1 MVVIDSSITLVIA
14 RLNCTPPCPVT
25 KQSGMSDRASS
36 VTKSADL
43 HLFQHLRTKRCRSL
57 YLGAWEVLDN
67 KFCRDSTW
75 CCLDSYKRF
84 ELSPVAQFQKISPH
98 LSCEYHLL
106 RNICFFTC
114 LTSRLH
120 YQRQRVN
127 SSSPLGPHYT
137 TLTERYVSDV
147 SFCFVLTRRF
157 RSNRRYR
164 FLSRALGLRT
174 LYSFL
179 ELYNYGLLFWYW

>member
-25 KQSGMSDRASS
+25 KQSGISDRASS

-114 LTSRLH
+114 LTSTTALSTSTSQLEFTSWASLH
-120 YQRQRVN
+120 YANWTVRFGR
-127 SSSPLGPHYT
+127 
-137 TLTERYVSDV
+137 
-147 SFCFVLTRRF
+147 FVLLCTHTSISLESTVSLSESGF
-157 RSNRRYR
+157 RASH
-164 FLSRALGLRT
+164 T
-174 LYSFL
+174 
-179 ELYNYGLLFWYW
+179 LLFSGTI